1 MSAKNVFILRMIYV
15 KCIIY
20 KHIIQYAIL
29 KRNIN
34 PIIQSIYMLCIKV
47 EKLNVFEIDID
58 EKTVESINDV
68 ISIPFKDKFILFS
81 NSKKILCLSKKN
93 INTVKNISPKE
104 RLKILKNTFY
114 DKIVLGIDVS
124 DKCNFDC
131 KYCSAG
137 KKNYPNI
144 NIDSVINAIDYI
156 VNNFKNKKIS
166 IEIGCY
172 AEPTQNIY
180 NLKRVIDHIKK
191 YSNKDK
197 NRIHVSMIT
206 NGYFSKSIAKYISE
220 ENYINN
226 IIISFDGPPE
236 IQTYT
241 RPLITKEN
249 SNNIIEK
256 NILYIANKQTKDF
269 GINSVVT
276 RFSLGKERY
285 IFRYLIDNSI
295 KNIYLSRIINIGNAQ
310 HNKDLQINYKDFY
323 KFSNR
328 MRELG
333 SFFNVYIDDGYTHK
347 LGNLLSSHCALFSH
361 IYLSPNRILSH
372 CPLFNPLHYDINNF
386 KDIIGGKYDNDKI
399 YLNNNFDDIWIKEN
413 SKCLSCDYFF
423 LCGGGCPLRNL
434 KENKD
439 INIPDER
446 HCNGIKTG
454 IKEFLF
460 YLTQR
465 YLIKKKPYFLR
476 ENDGL
481 HFSTIYSDFKLSENS
496 IVKSSLIILNKN
508 SNFDDIK
515 EKIIN
520 EWNSNPKDFLIFF
533 ISVREKKEKIGN
545 KILNFLDE
553 LSKKNIP
560 FIISRPIPRCLFYS
574 FDDFEKLK
582 KFNNPESIYNSFE
595 FYEVQNNGKIKFF
608 DGSYGKNIEE
618 YEDRNDIKNDFLNK
632 KHDFIPDECKK
643 CIYFKNDL
651 CKMYNL

>member
-1 MSAKNVFILRMIYV
+1 MNCIYCYSNGGDI
-15 KCIIY
+15 K
-20 KHIIQYAIL
+20 
-29 KRNIN
+29 
-34 PIIQSIYMLCIKV
+34 QSITLEKAKKLIDFYSNIINHYDKKKYFSKILIFSSSGEPTLKFNEMKSITSYAKSKINGIKIHV
-47 EKLNVFEIDID
+47 DSNG
-58 EKTVESINDV
+58 
-68 ISIPFKDKFILFS
+68 LFS
-81 NSKKILCLSKKN
+81 NDVLKWSIKNLDSIGISLDGPSEIQSKTRPSGIKNSIRIIENNIKSILKYNKKLTINSVFTKYSYGKELEIIRYFLDLGVRNIFIGPLEKEGRCTDKLYKELKLSDKDFFKSFIKIKELGDIFKF
-93 INTVKNISPKE
+93 NISTKP
-104 RLKILKNTFY
+104 LAFSNPNIIN
-114 DKIVLGIDVS
+114 
-124 DKCNFDC
+124 
-131 KYCSAG
+131 YCSANTLALLPTNEISICSKYTNINEPILYKNLIIG
-137 KKNYPNI
+137 SIKKDSVKLSDEKIQRINNRIKNY
-144 NIDSVINAIDYI
+144 
-156 VNNFKNKKIS
+156 
-166 IEIGCY
+166 
-172 AEPTQNIY
+172 
-180 NLKRVIDHIKK
+180 
-191 YSNKDK
+191 
-197 NRIHVSMIT
+197 
-206 NGYFSKSIAKYISE
+206 
-220 ENYINN
+220 
-226 IIISFDGPPE
+226 
-236 IQTYT
+236 
-241 RPLITKEN
+241 
-249 SNNIIEK
+249 
-256 NILYIANKQTKDF
+256 
-269 GINSVVT
+269 
-276 RFSLGKERY
+276 
-285 IFRYLIDNSI
+285 
-295 KNIYLSRIINIGNAQ
+295 
-310 HNKDLQINYKDFY
+310 
-323 KFSNR
+323 
-328 MRELG
+328 
-333 SFFNVYIDDGYTHK
+333 
-347 LGNLLSSHCALFSH
+347 
-361 IYLSPNRILSH
+361 
-372 CPLFNPLHYDINNF
+372 
-386 KDIIGGKYDNDKI
+386 
-399 YLNNNFDDIWIKEN
+399 

-446 HCNGIKTG
+446 HCN
-454 IKEFLF
+454 FLKGFYKIYFF